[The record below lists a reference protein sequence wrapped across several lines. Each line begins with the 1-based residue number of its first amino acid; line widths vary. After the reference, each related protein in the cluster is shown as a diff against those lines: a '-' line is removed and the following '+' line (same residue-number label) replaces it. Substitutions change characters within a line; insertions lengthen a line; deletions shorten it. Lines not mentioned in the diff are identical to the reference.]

1 MKTNKG
7 MVSVPQ
13 MTLNALK
20 QMLFSNENGLN
31 LTNII
36 NDLAVIE
43 DEQKDLVAINVAL
56 VHKGIQP
63 EIDTAVHYE
72 YSYGNRLYK
81 YEFVKSSLILGTV
94 TCTRTDCT
102 IGEHGDI
109 EIGRKHA
116 DLSVLNYERWCSL
129 PTDVKDIL
137 AQMK

>member
-7 MVSVPQ
+7 MVLVPQ
-13 MTLNALK
+13 MTLNTLK
-20 QMLFSNENGLN
+20 QMLFSNENGVD

-36 NDLAVIE
+36 NDLAVE
-43 DEQKDLVAINVAL
+43 DDQKDLVAINVAL
-56 VHKGIQP
+56 VHNGIQP

-72 YSYGNRLYK
+72 YSYGNRFSRF
-81 YEFVKSSLILGTV
+81 EFVKSSLILGTI
-94 TCTRTDCT
+94 TCIRTDCA

-109 EIGRKHA
+109 EIGRQHS
-116 DLSVLNYERWCSL
+116 DLAVLNYERWCSL

>member
-1 MKTNKG
+1 MKTNG

-20 QMLFSNENGLN
+20 QMLFSNENDVD

-36 NDLAVIE
+36 NDLAF
-43 DEQKDLVAINVAL
+43 DDAQKDLMAIHVAL

-63 EIDTAVHYE
+63 DIDTAPRYE
-72 YSYGNRLYK
+72 SCYGKRFYK
-81 YEFVKSSLILGTV
+81 LEFVKSSLILGTITV
-94 TCTRTDCT
+94 KRTDCT

-109 EIGRKHA
+109 EIGREHS
-116 DLSVLNYERWCSL
+116 DYVGYDYSRWMQL

>member
-20 QMLFSNENGLN
+20 QMLFSNENGVD

-36 NDLAVIE
+36 NDLAVE
-43 DEQKDLVAINVAL
+43 DAQKDLVAIHIAL
-56 VHKGIQP
+56 VHKGVQP
-63 EIDTAVHYE
+63 EIDTATRYE
-72 YSYGNRLYK
+72 YNYGNRFSK
-81 YEFVKSSLILGTV
+81 FEFVKHSLILGTV
-94 TCTRTDCT
+94 TCIRTDCT

-109 EIGRKHA
+109 EIGRQHS
-116 DLSVLNYERWCSL
+116 DLAVLDYERWCSF

>member
-1 MKTNKG
+1 MKTKG

-20 QMLFSNENGLN
+20 QMLFSNENGVD

-36 NDLAVIE
+36 NDLAGN
-43 DEQKDLVAINVAL
+43 DEQKDLVAIHVAL

-63 EIDTAVHYE
+63 EVDTSTRYE
-72 YSYGNRLYK
+72 RNYGNRFYK

-94 TCTRTDCT
+94 TYIRTDCT

-109 EIGRKHA
+109 EIGRQHS
-116 DLSVLNYERWCSL
+116 DLAVLDYERWCAL
-129 PTDVKDIL
+129 PTDVQDIL

>member
-7 MVSVPQ
+7 MVSVPS

-20 QMLFSNENGLN
+20 GLLFSNENGVD

-36 NDLAVIE
+36 NDLIT
-43 DEQKDLVAINVAL
+43 DESQRDLTAINVAL
-56 VHKGIQP
+56 VHKGIAP
-63 EIDTAVHYE
+63 EIDTAARYE
-72 YSYGNRLYK
+72 HNYGNRFSK
-81 YEFVKSSLILGTV
+81 YEFVKHSLILGTV

-109 EIGRKHA
+109 EIGRQHS
-116 DLSVLNYERWCSL
+116 DLAVLDYERWCSF

>member
-1 MKTNKG
+1 MKTNKV
-7 MVSVPQ
+7 VSVPQ

-20 QMLFSNENGLN
+20 QMLFSNENGVD

-36 NDLAVIE
+36 NDLAG
-43 DEQKDLVAINVAL
+43 DDDQKDLVAIHVAL

-94 TCTRTDCT
+94 TCIRTDCT

-109 EIGRKHA
+109 EMGRKHS

>member
-1 MKTNKG
+1 MKTKG

-20 QMLFSNENGLN
+20 QMLFSNENGVD

-36 NDLAVIE
+36 NDLAVN
-43 DEQKDLVAINVAL
+43 DEQKDLVAIHVAL

-63 EIDTAVHYE
+63 EIDTSVRYE
-72 YSYGNRLYK
+72 HNYGNRFCK

-94 TCTRTDCT
+94 SYIRTDCT

-109 EIGRKHA
+109 EIGRQHTE
-116 DLSVLNYERWCSL
+116 LYVLDYERWCAL

-137 AQMK
+137 AQMKK

>member
-7 MVSVPQ
+7 MVSVPS

-20 QMLFSNENGLN
+20 GLLFSNENGVD

-36 NDLAVIE
+36 NDLIT
-43 DEQKDLVAINVAL
+43 DESQRDLTAINVAL
-56 VHKGIQP
+56 VHKGIAP
-63 EIDTAVHYE
+63 EIDTAVRYE
-72 YSYGNRLYK
+72 HNYGNRFSK
-81 YEFVKSSLILGTV
+81 FEFVKHSLILGTV

-109 EIGRKHA
+109 EIGRQHS
-116 DLSVLNYERWCSL
+116 DLAVLDYERWCSL
-129 PTDVKDIL
+129 STDVKDIL